1 MGGRIAFPFS
11 STYAGTKFA
20 LEGISES
27 LSYEL
32 EQFGIKVVLIEPGV
46 VKTNFANNVKKIG
59 KTMNPDSPYAQLVEV
74 RESNRKSMVESNSI
88 TSNEVAKVI
97 LKSVTSLN
105 PDLRY
110 VVGDDAARLLESKN
124 SMPDIEFK
132 KLMMSNFLG
141 ESKSKILK

>member
-1 MGGRIAFPFS
+1 
-11 STYAGTKFA
+11 
-20 LEGISES
+20 
-27 LSYEL
+27 
-32 EQFGIKVVLIEPGV
+32 
-46 VKTNFANNVKKIG
+46 
-59 KTMNPDSPYAQLVEV
+59 MNPDSPYAQLVEV
-74 RESNRKSMVESNSI
+74 RESNKKSMVESNSI